1 MSTRR
6 PWITADQRVSWFGA
20 DCQTEVRFDPD
31 GISRIQRGEELDRF
45 PWAQV
50 ADLEIKV
57 PYAPPW
63 LWRLGVVGNLISP
76 KSFEYSSDTVS
87 IAFGSRFQSICW
99 DLGPHERYSWRL
111 QFVLDDLV
119 SVLTKAGSLAAL
131 GHPEVLNGAVDRVMP
146 RIKHHARA
154 LLYVDLLGLD
164 RFVGGHGAFDADL
177 LRLADS
183 EGS

>member
-31 GISRIQRGEELDRF
+31 GISRIQRGEEVDRF

-63 LWRLGVVGNLISP
+63 LWRLGVVGNLISEDDQ
-76 KSFEYSSDTVS
+76 K
-87 IAFGSRFQSICW
+87 RK
-99 DLGPHERYSWRL
+99 LER
-111 QFVLDDLV
+111 VV
-119 SVLTKAGSLAAL
+119 ET
-131 GHPEVLNGAVDRVMP
+131 
-146 RIKHHARA
+146 ARQ
-154 LLYVDLLGLD
+154 VW
-164 RFVGGHGAFDADL
+164 GHG
-177 LRLADS
+177 
-183 EGS
+183 